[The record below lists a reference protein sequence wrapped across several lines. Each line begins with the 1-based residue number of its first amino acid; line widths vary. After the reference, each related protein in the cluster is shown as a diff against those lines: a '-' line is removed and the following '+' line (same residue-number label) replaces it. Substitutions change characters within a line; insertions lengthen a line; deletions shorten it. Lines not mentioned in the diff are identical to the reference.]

1 LISSGG
7 GIVGGGVGGVVTVAI
22 GVGVGAAVGVG
33 GTTVCSAPLG
43 TAEADAAA
51 VPDGAA
57 VCVPALGIG
66 GADVHART
74 RHVAATLTNALDFEA
89 SGTAA
94 VCHRRGPWPDV

>member
-1 LISSGG
+1 MSSDG
-7 GIVGGGVGGVVTVAI
+7 GIVGGGVGGIVTVGS
-22 GVGVGAAVGVG
+22 GVGVGVDVGVG
-33 GTTVCSAPLG
+33 GTTVCSGPLG
-43 TAEADAAA
+43 TAALDPAA

-74 RHVAATLTNALDFEA
+74 RHVVVALIKALTLGL

-94 VCHRRGPWPDV
+94 VCHRRRQWLYV